1 MIGFLFK
8 LFGSVLLGLLFFL
21 VLTPIGFVARL
32 FGRDPLVLKPK
43 MKKSYWIDRKSS
55 DEAEATVFNRQ
66 Y

>member
-1 MIGFLFK
+1 MIGFLLK
-8 LFGSVLLGLLFFL
+8 LFSSVLLGLLFFL

-32 FGRDPLVLKPK
+32 FGRDLLGLKPQ
-43 MKKSYWIDRKSS
+43 MKKSYWINRKSS